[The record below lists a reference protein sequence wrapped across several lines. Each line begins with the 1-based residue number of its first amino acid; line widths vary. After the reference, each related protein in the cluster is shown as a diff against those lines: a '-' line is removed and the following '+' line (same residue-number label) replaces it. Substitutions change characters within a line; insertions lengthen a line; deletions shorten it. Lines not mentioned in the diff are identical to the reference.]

1 MVCDTCKK
9 DKKAHKYIKET
20 SRLLR
25 QRIKEHV
32 SSVNGNKLV
41 SDLSIHAIDNKHSFD
56 FEGVRILD
64 YEKNWT
70 KGKIKES
77 LYNYI
82 EKY

>member
-1 MVCDTCKK
+1 MGVIYEMVCDTCKK
-9 DKKAHKYIKET
+9 DKNAQEYIGKS

-25 QRIKEHV
+25 QRIKKHE

-41 SDLSIHAIDNKHSFD
+41 SALSIHAIDNKHSFD

-70 KGKIKES
+70 KRK
-77 LYNYI
+77 
-82 EKY
+82 